1 MKIALRNLFVKLE
14 LKKTKK
20 VYSNFAPYLKPHWK
34 TLFGAFLSMLILIF
48 IELAK
53 PWPLKIIFD
62 YVLLDHPSSKS
73 ASVWQPLLQ
82 LDKTS
87 LLLFSCAVIVILAVF
102 SGIFGYFQNFL
113 IAKVGQ
119 KVVSNIRLSLFS
131 HIQNLPQSYH
141 DTKETGDLLM
151 RLTGDINMLRDM
163 IVGSALILAS
173 RFFIILGMI
182 AIMLLINWQLTLLA
196 LAVIPLLAISVFRIS
211 GQIKQA
217 SSKQRRKESQI
228 TSTLHETITSI
239 STVKAFAREK
249 YVTKKFAE
257 ENRQSLKA
265 GLKTTRLEAT
275 LNRLVEI
282 ITAVGI
288 GLVLWFGT
296 QKVLSGAVTPGDL
309 LVFISYLRGVY
320 RPLRETSN
328 LTSRI
333 AKATVC
339 GERILEIFE
348 LKPTITDAPDAI
360 VAPRFQ
366 GKIEFKNVQFSYNGA
381 VPVLKDIN
389 FVAHPGEKV
398 ALVGPSGAGKSTL
411 IKLLLRLYDPQRGEI
426 LIDDSDIKRFTLDST
441 RKKIGSV
448 FQNALLFR
456 SSLKENIAYARPKA
470 SLDEIIQA
478 AQKARAHDFINSF
491 PDGYETII
499 GEGGN
504 TLSGGQRQRI
514 AIARAILKDP
524 PILLLDE
531 PTSGL
536 DAQTE
541 KELSELLNSVM
552 QGKTCFIITHNLP
565 LIAKSN
571 LILFLHEG
579 RIVESGNHLQLL
591 DKKGMYYHF
600 YHLLESKFEKKYSYL

>member
-1 MKIALRNLFVKLE
+1 MKVGLRNLFAKLE

-34 TLFGAFLSMLILIF
+34 TLLGAFVSMLVLIL

-62 YVLLDHPSSKS
+62 YVLLDHPSPKS
-73 ASVWQPLLQ
+73 ASLWQPLLQ

-87 LLLFSCAVIVILAVF
+87 LLLFSCAVIVILAVL
-102 SGIFGYFQNFL
+102 SGVFGYFQNFL

-182 AIMLLINWQLTLLA
+182 VIMLLINWQLTLLA
-196 LAVIPLLAISVFRIS
+196 LAVIPLLAVSVFRIS

-249 YVTKKFAE
+249 YMTKKFAE

-348 LKPTITDAPDAI
+348 LKPSITDAADAI

-366 GKIEFKNVQFSYNGA
+366 GKIEFRNVQFSYNGA

-389 FVAHPGEKV
+389 FVAHPGGKV

-411 IKLLLRLYDPQRGEI
+411 IKLLLRLYDPQAGEI
-426 LIDDSDIKRFTLDST
+426 LIDDADIKRFTLDST
-441 RKKIGSV
+441 RKKFGSV

-478 AQKARAHDFINSF
+478 AQKARAHNFINSF

-531 PTSGL
+531 PTAGL

-552 QGKTCFIITHNLP
+552 ERKTCFIITHNLP
-565 LIAKSN
+565 LIAKAD

-591 DKKGMYYHF
+591 DQKGMYYHF
-600 YHLLESKFEKKYSYL
+600 YHLLESKFEKRYSYL